1 MTVDVAVCTS
11 VTVRGVTMLRS
22 GVYAEGGTATVE
34 RSRFPD
40 GGGVS
45 AFYGRARV
53 SDSFFNGGG
62 VSGGIAYEVSLT
74 RSVIRNNADTLMDC
88 SEANCSIVNSL
99 LENNKTV
106 FRGWDS
112 AMAMRGNVFRNN
124 GTVYE
129 SRTAFGQADT
139 TPDPVERN
147 NPQR

>member
-1 MTVDVAVCTS
+1 MQTVADKTEAIADSAIANTHKSSSGKATAVA
-11 VTVRGVTMLRS
+11 
-22 GVYAEGGTATVE
+22 
-34 RSRFPD
+34 
-40 GGGVS
+40 
-45 AFYGRARV
+45 
-53 SDSFFNGGG
+53 SF
-62 VSGGIAYEVSLT
+62 
-74 RSVIRNNADTLMDC
+74 C

-112 AMAMRGNVFRNN
+112 AMAMRGNVFRND